1 MQTKFN
7 IGDKVKILDGSDIN
21 DYRGHWT
28 PRMNRLVGR
37 IVTIDE
43 IRICDK
49 GIGYLTEEIPYMF
62 DERGLAFISS
72 EPTEPT
78 EPTEPIEDDLD
89 DLIEDNA
96 FLLFAATLAGLL

>member
-21 DYRGHWT
+21 GYMGGWT
-28 PRMNRLVGR
+28 PYMNRLVGR
-37 IVTIDE
+37 IVTVDE
-43 IRICDK
+43 IRIRDK
-49 GIGYLTEEIPYMF
+49 SICYYVEEDRHVF

-72 EPTEPT
+72 ES
-78 EPTEPIEDDLD
+78 TEPIEDDLD
-89 DLIEDNA
+89 DLIEDDA

>member
-7 IGDKVKILDGSDIN
+7 IGDKVKILDGSNIN

-37 IVTIDE
+37 IVTIDQ
-43 IRICDK
+43 IRITDK
-49 GIGYLTEEIPYMF
+49 GIGYYVEEDLHVF

-72 EPTEPT
+72 EPTE
-78 EPTEPIEDDLD
+78 DDLD
-89 DLIEDNA
+89 DLIEDGA

>member
-7 IGDKVKILDGSDIN
+7 IGDKVKILDGSNIN

-37 IVTIDE
+37 IVTIDQ
-43 IRICDK
+43 IRITDK
-49 GIGYLTEEIPYMF
+49 GIGHYVEEDLHVF

-72 EPTEPT
+72 EPTE
-78 EPTEPIEDDLD
+78 DDLD
-89 DLIEDNA
+89 DLIEDGA